1 MTRHAAIEELIY
13 IKESFAVREESYEA
27 LDMGIKALEP
37 KEIGYVECA
46 SALLKMWLDDILTDS
61 EYGKIMYK
69 LNENLKKDLEEGERK
84 WH

>member
-1 MTRHAAIEELIY
+1 MTRHAAIEELTY

-27 LDMGIKALEP
+27 LDMGIKALGP
-37 KEIGYVECA
+37 REIGYTECA
-46 SALLKMWLDDILTDS
+46 SALLKMWIDDVLTDG